1 MVKFCLKNKYG
12 IPYAYYEC
20 MCNDCNWMGEL
31 TALTSDEWDHYRYCP
46 KCGSDDIDEFDDGK
60 HREYIIMPT
69 EWGKSNGVDNG
80 TR

>member
-1 MVKFCLKNKYG
+1 MVKFCLKNQYG

-31 TALTSDEWDHYRYCP
+31 TKLASDEWDHYRYCP
-46 KCGSDDIDEFDDGK
+46 ECGSDDIDEFGDGV

-69 EWGKSNGVDNG
+69 EWGRNEVDNG
-80 TR
+80 V